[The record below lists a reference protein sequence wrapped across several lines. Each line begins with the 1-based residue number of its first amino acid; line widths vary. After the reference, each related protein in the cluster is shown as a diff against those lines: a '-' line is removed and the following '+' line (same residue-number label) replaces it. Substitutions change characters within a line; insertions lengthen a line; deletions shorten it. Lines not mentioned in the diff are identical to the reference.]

1 MLIVQQV
8 HILKFPR
15 FSVKR
20 QKMNENQ
27 NFSKS
32 SLNDLE
38 DEKDLSNSVT
48 VYEDDNDLNY
58 FNKSSINRIL
68 NSSIG
73 KRSPLATLNK
83 DSNQP
88 GPSGIQTKKSAAEL
102 DESFFKRLQP
112 KEASPDPFERVCDE
126 ILLQIFSYLPKK
138 TLNRVALVNRRFSRV
153 MLDETLWVRI
163 DLGNKPIRRGALSK
177 IISRGFVVLR
187 LAMTKIQSPIFE
199 SGFNPEGF
207 ESQLQYLD
215 LSMASIDKPSLAQLI
230 GVCRSLKKLSLEAVP
245 VDSSVCREIAK
256 NKCLEVL
263 NLAMSELDRDS
274 MVALMTNLPNL
285 LSLNISWTH
294 LNSACVLIVMANL
307 TPSIMRL
314 NIAGCRKTLI
324 DKRELI
330 QFV

>member
-1 MLIVQQV
+1 
-8 HILKFPR
+8 
-15 FSVKR
+15 
-20 QKMNENQ
+20 MNEIV

-32 SLNDLE
+32 SLSSDERLQDFE
-38 DEKDLSNSVT
+38 EEKDLSNSVT
-48 VYEDDNDLNY
+48 VYEDDNDLTY

-68 NSSIG
+68 NSSVG
-73 KRSPLATLNK
+73 KRSPLATLNN

-88 GPSGIQTKKSAAEL
+88 GPSGVQQQSKKLIAEL

-112 KEASPDPFERVCDE
+112 KEATPDPFESICDE

-153 MLDETLWVRI
+153 MLDETLWVRM
-163 DLGNKPIRRGALSK
+163 DLGNKPVRRGALSK
-177 IISRGFVVLR
+177 ILCRGFIILR

-199 SGFNPEGF
+199 SGFITEGF
-207 ESQLQYLD
+207 ESPLQYLD

-230 GVCRSLKKLSLEAVP
+230 GACRSLKKLSLEAVP

-263 NLAMSELDRDS
+263 NLAMCEGVDRDS

-285 LSLNISWTH
+285 LALNISWTH
-294 LNSACVLIVMANL
+294 LSSACVLIVMANL

-330 QFV
+330 QFI